1 MKVVVQLFV
10 VVFVVIEGFA
20 LIVLIRFFLAFIR
33 CGRGGVGESACV
45 AIDDHAIVVVV
56 IQYVRYRAIGIVVE
70 PILLF
75 RRFCSA
81 VRFFV
86 GTAQAKEEDAVEE
99 DDDCSP
105 DHSLATRSPFSQWL
119 PPPLLLSP
127 VHCLSNLSIR
137 CFAMWVQAGRI
148 PCASRVRVS
157 PIYLLVPSGSV
168 PL

>member
-1 MKVVVQLFV
+1 MW
-10 VVFVVIEGFA
+10 E
-20 LIVLIRFFLAFIR
+20 R
-33 CGRGGVGESACV
+33 GVGESACV

-56 IQYVRYRAIGIVVE
+56 IQYVRYRAIRIVVE

-75 RRFCSA
+75 RRFRSA

-105 DHSLATRSPFSQWL
+105 DYSLATRSPFSRWL
-119 PPPLLLSP
+119 PLLLLLSS
-127 VHCLSNLSIR
+127 VHCLPILSIH

-168 PL
+168 PFVALCLSRPDSVLYSAIRIYPLWRMCPAAKR

>member
-45 AIDDHAIVVVV
+45 TIDDHAIVIVVL
-56 IQYVRYRAIGIVVE
+56 QYVRYRAIGIVVE

-75 RRFCSA
+75 RRFRSA

-86 GTAQAKEEDAVEE
+86 GTAQAKEEDAVQGNRIK
-99 DDDCSP
+99 
-105 DHSLATRSPFSQWL
+105 SLVAF
-119 PPPLLLSP
+119 
-127 VHCLSNLSIR
+127 
-137 CFAMWVQAGRI
+137 
-148 PCASRVRVS
+148 
-157 PIYLLVPSGSV
+157 
-168 PL
+168 